1 MSGIFHCFNGTSEQA
16 QKIIDLG
23 FYLGIGGVITY
34 KNAGV
39 DKIIADLPLSSM
51 VLETDAPYLTPVPH
65 RGKRNECAYIK
76 IIAQKTGRNKMCPIG
91 RNSIRR
97 HLMQKIF
104 LGHTKYEKKLILNY
118 ELNPEIFYLKVL
130 MM

>member
-39 DKIIADLPLSSM
+39 DKIVADLPLSSM

-76 IIAQKTGRNKMCPIG
+76 IIAQKLAEIKMCPIEEIASATTF
-91 RNSIRR
+91 NA
-97 HLMQKIF
+97 KNIF
-104 LGHTKYEKKLILNY
+104 GSHQI
-118 ELNPEIFYLKVL
+118 
-130 MM
+130 